1 MDDKEITKAIEDWT
15 GHSNKRIEPNVTV
28 MLLALALNAI
38 ISFVCG
44 MYFIIKILCEA
55 CTS

>member
-15 GHSNKRIEPNVTV
+15 GHPDKRIERNVTV
-28 MLLALALNAI
+28 LLLALALSSI